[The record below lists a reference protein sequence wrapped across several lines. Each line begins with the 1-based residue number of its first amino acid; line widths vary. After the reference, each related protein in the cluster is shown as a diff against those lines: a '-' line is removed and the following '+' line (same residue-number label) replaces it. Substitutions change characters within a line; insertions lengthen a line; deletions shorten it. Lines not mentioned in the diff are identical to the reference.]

1 MSKNRRILSPEDKA
15 KIAQQT
21 QQALENL
28 NNNKSGFE
36 MLAETVC
43 SPEQLEANKVENE
56 RNVQSID
63 LCSGRSVRFYKTLL
77 LSKDVE
83 NLTVVDD
90 LNPRSQEH
98 LTHDTTSD
106 IDDSIGSSGVVFGVW
121 AQLMPDGRYSLIDGS
136 RRRYEAIKH
145 GLPLPIWY
153 TREELT
159 TAEKISFIHTGRL
172 SKSFSYYENGRM
184 LCAYQDE
191 FGIDIDAACKIFSI
205 SKPTYSRQ
213 INAYKLIPMSIYNLF
228 KSKIDMGN
236 TELFAL
242 ITVMRGLH
250 DIDYSLVEKIS
261 GMAEQMESFES
272 DSKALDWV
280 KKTVI
285 ELTGV
290 EPKSRKKKKKKNE
303 PVSQSVIGGIK
314 LDQYDD
320 HIKITLD
327 KNFDI
332 ERLYEVL
339 KTNFEK

>member
-28 NNNKSGFE
+28 NINKSGFE
-36 MLAETVC
+36 MLAEAVC

-83 NLTVVDD
+83 NLTFVDD

-98 LTHDTTSD
+98 LNHDTTSD
-106 IDDSIGSSGVVFGVW
+106 IDGSIGNSGVVFGVW
-121 AQLMPDGRYSLIDGS
+121 AQLMPDGRYSLFDGS

-153 TREELT
+153 TMEELT

-172 SKSFSYYENGRM
+172 SKAFSYYENGRM
-184 LCAYQDE
+184 LCAYQE
-191 FGIDIDAACKIFSI
+191 ELGIDIDAACQMFSI

-213 INAYKLIPMSIYNLF
+213 INAYKLIPMPIYNIF
-228 KSKIDMGN
+228 KSNIDVN
-236 TELFAL
+236 NLELFSL
-242 ITVMRGLH
+242 ITTMRRLH
-250 DIDYSLVEKIS
+250 DFDYSLVEKIS
-261 GMAEQMESFES
+261 EMAEQMEPF
-272 DSKALDWV
+272 DNDTKALNWV
-280 KKTVI
+280 KKTVD
-285 ELTGV
+285 ELTGT
-290 EPKSRKKKKKKNE
+290 EPKKTRKKNKSDV
-303 PVSQSVIGGIK
+303 PVRQSVIGGIK
-314 LDQYDD
+314 LDQYND
-320 HIKITLD
+320 HIKVTLD
-327 KNFDI
+327 KDFDI

-339 KTNFEK
+339 KKNFDN